1 MAGRSVSD
9 AVDGTGVF
17 FGPTMKIF
25 YGWRMVGAASGI
37 QFIQAGLLQ
46 QAFGAYVAVLT
57 DERGWSKTALSGAA
71 ALQSVE
77 AALLGPA
84 LGWIVDRFGAQV
96 MIRAG
101 ILMFGLGF
109 LLLSQIDSLGM
120 FYAAIVV
127 MAIGTSLSGFFP
139 LTVAIIQWFEKKRAR
154 ALATMGLGL
163 AIGGIFVPVVAWS
176 IQTFGWRVTAF
187 CSGVLAIAIGMPL
200 AGMIRRRPEDYGET
214 VDGLP
219 PQAAPDVSASGEPL
233 DAREFT
239 VREALRTSAFWL
251 ISLGHGVA
259 LLVVTAVNVHAI
271 NHMKSGLGYSI
282 EQASL
287 VITLMT
293 VSQVVGVMLG
303 WTIGDRAEKRMLA
316 AVCMLMHAVGLLMLT
331 YAQGWPLLAAFAVL
345 HGVAWGLRGPLM
357 QAIRA
362 DYFGRRSIGMIL
374 GLSTALIAIGQ
385 VGGPMVAGVTADMT
399 GDYRVGFTML
409 AIIVGLGSALFV
421 FAKRPPPPQRA

>member
-1 MAGRSVSD
+1 MTRRSDGGAG
-9 AVDGTGVF
+9 GTGVF

-176 IQTFGWRVTAF
+176 IQTFGWRITAF
-187 CSGVLAIAIGMPL
+187 ASGVLAIAIGMPL

-219 PQAAPDVSASGEPL
+219 PQAAADASATGEPL

-239 VREALRTSAFWL
+239 VGEALRTSAFWL

-303 WTIGDRAEKRMLA
+303 WTIGDRAEKRTLA

-399 GDYRVGFTML
+399 GDYRVGFTLL
-409 AIIVGLGSALFV
+409 AVIVGLGSALFV

>member
-1 MAGRSVSD
+1 
-9 AVDGTGVF
+9 
-17 FGPTMKIF
+17 MKIF

>member
-1 MAGRSVSD
+1 
-9 AVDGTGVF
+9 
-17 FGPTMKIF
+17 MKIF

-109 LLLSQIDSLGM
+109 MLLSQIDSLGM
-120 FYAAIVV
+120 FYTAIVV

-163 AIGGIFVPVVAWS
+163 AIGGIFVPIVAWS
-176 IQTFGWRVTAF
+176 IQTFGWRITAF
-187 CSGVLAIAIGMPL
+187 GSGVLAIAVGMPL

-303 WTIGDRAEKRMLA
+303 WSIGDRAEKRMLA

-399 GDYRVGFTML
+399 GDYRVGFTLL

>member
-1 MAGRSVSD
+1 
-9 AVDGTGVF
+9 
-17 FGPTMKIF
+17 MKIF

-176 IQTFGWRVTAF
+176 IQTFGWRITAF
-187 CSGVLAIAIGMPL
+187 ASGVLAIAIGMPL

-219 PQAAPDVSASGEPL
+219 PQAAADASATGEPL

-239 VREALRTSAFWL
+239 VGEALRTSAFWL

-303 WTIGDRAEKRMLA
+303 WTIGDRAEKRTLA

-399 GDYRVGFTML
+399 GDYRVGFTLL
-409 AIIVGLGSALFV
+409 AVIVGLGSALFV

>member
-1 MAGRSVSD
+1 
-9 AVDGTGVF
+9 
-17 FGPTMKIF
+17 MKIF

-57 DERGWSKTALSGAA
+57 EERGWSKTALSGAA

-101 ILMFGLGF
+101 IVLFGLGF
-109 LLLSQIDSLGM
+109 LLLSQVDSLGM
-120 FYAAIVV
+120 FYAAIAV

-163 AIGGIFVPVVAWS
+163 AVGGIFVPVVAWS
-176 IQTFGWRVTAF
+176 IQAFGWRVTAF
-187 CSGVLAIAIGMPL
+187 ASGVLAIAIGVPL

-219 PQAAPDVSASGEPL
+219 PQAAAVGSPAGEPL

-239 VREALRTSAFWL
+239 VREALRTGAFWL
-251 ISLGHGVA
+251 ISLGHGLA

-293 VSQVVGVMLG
+293 VSQVAGVMLG
-303 WTIGDRAEKRMLA
+303 WMIGDRAEKRMLA
-316 AVCMLMHAVGLLMLT
+316 AVCMLMHAAGLLMLT
-331 YAQGWPLLAAFAVL
+331 YAQGWPLLVAFAVL
-345 HGVAWGLRGPLM
+345 HGAAWGLRGPLM

-399 GDYRVGFTML
+399 GDYRVGFTLL

-421 FAKRPPPPQRA
+421 FAKRPPLPQRA

>member
-1 MAGRSVSD
+1 MTRRADGGAG
-9 AVDGTGVF
+9 GTGGI
-17 FGPTMKIF
+17 FGATMKIF

-176 IQTFGWRVTAF
+176 IQTFGWRITAF
-187 CSGVLAIAIGMPL
+187 ASGVLAIAIGMPL

-219 PQAAPDVSASGEPL
+219 PQAAADASATGEPL

-239 VREALRTSAFWL
+239 VGEALRTSAFWL

-303 WTIGDRAEKRMLA
+303 WTIGDRAEKRTLA

-399 GDYRVGFTML
+399 GDYRVGFTLL
-409 AIIVGLGSALFV
+409 AVIVGLGSALFV